1 MCKEYSRYDKNLKL
15 SVVKT
20 YLKSN
25 VSAEVLA
32 KEYGVKSDTQILD
45 WVKKYKELGE
55 RAFDKRRSSKKMI
68 LKKIEIASNEKNISI
83 KKENKYLRMENE
95 YLKKLY
101 ILQLEEQ
108 STEL

>member
-1 MCKEYSRYDKNLKL
+1 M
-15 SVVKT
+15 
-20 YLKSN
+20 
-25 VSAEVLA
+25 LA

-55 RAFDKRRSSKKMI
+55 KAFDRRRSSKNMI
-68 LKKIEIASNEKNISI
+68 LKKIKNISNEKNLSI

-101 ILQLEEQ
+101 ILQLEEIDI
-108 STEL
+108 EL

>member
-1 MCKEYSRYDKNLKL
+1 MCREYSRYDKNLKL
-15 SVVKT
+15 SVVKA

-25 VSAEVLA
+25 VSAEMLA

-55 RAFDKRRSSKKMI
+55 KAFDRRRSSKNMI
-68 LKKIEIASNEKNISI
+68 LKKIKNISNEKNLSI

-101 ILQLEEQ
+101 IPQLEEIDI
-108 STEL
+108 EL

>member
-1 MCKEYSRYDKNLKL
+1 MCREYSRYDKNLKL
-15 SVVKT
+15 SVVKA

-25 VSAEVLA
+25 VSAEMLA

-55 RAFDKRRSSKKMI
+55 KAFDRRRSSKNMI
-68 LKKIEIASNEKNISI
+68 LKKIKNISK

-101 ILQLEEQ
+101 ILQLEEIDI
-108 STEL
+108 EL

>member
-1 MCKEYSRYDKNLKL
+1 MCREYSRYDKNLKL
-15 SVVKT
+15 SVVKA

-25 VSAEVLA
+25 VSAEMLA

-55 RAFDKRRSSKKMI
+55 KAFDRRRSSKNMI
-68 LKKIEIASNEKNISI
+68 LKKIKNISNEKNLSI

-101 ILQLEEQ
+101 ILQLEDI
-108 STEL
+108 EL

>member
-1 MCKEYSRYDKNLKL
+1 MCREYSRYDKNLKL
-15 SVVKT
+15 SVVKA

-25 VSAEVLA
+25 VSAEMLA

-55 RAFDKRRSSKKMI
+55 KAFDRRRSSKNMI
-68 LKKIEIASNEKNISI
+68 LKKIKNISNEKNLSI

-101 ILQLEEQ
+101 ILQLEEIDI
-108 STEL
+108 EL

>member
-1 MCKEYSRYDKNLKL
+1 MCREYSRYDKNLKL
-15 SVVKT
+15 SVVKA

-25 VSAEVLA
+25 VSAEMLA

-55 RAFDKRRSSKKMI
+55 KAFDRRRSSKNMI
-68 LKKIEIASNEKNISI
+68 LKKIKNISNEKNLSI

-101 ILQLEEQ
+101 ILQLEEIYI
-108 STEL
+108 EL

>member
-25 VSAEVLA
+25 VSAEMLA

-45 WVKKYKELGE
+45 WVKKYKKLGE
-55 RAFDKRRSSKKMI
+55 RAFDRRRISKNVI
-68 LKKIEIASNEKNISI
+68 LKKIKTASTEKNISI
-83 KKENKYLRMENE
+83 KKENKYLRIENE

-101 ILQLEEQ
+101 ILQLEE
-108 STEL
+108 SNTEL